1 MTTTA
6 PTELRL
12 ERTFAAAP
20 ERVFD
25 AWTNPEVLRRWWAAA
40 VDGDT
45 PRADVDL
52 RVGGGYRLTM
62 HDPGNDTEFT
72 VMGEFTAIDPPDR
85 IAVYVVVGGRAA
97 GRHARHGRV
106 PPRGRRDAR
115 RRHPHRPARCGVARP
130 ARARVAR
137 RPRQPG
143 AARAELTA
151 CS

>member
-12 ERTFAAAP
+12 ERTFAATP

-85 IAVYVVVGGRAA
+85 IAYTWSWEGAPPVDTLVTVEFRAEGDGTRVVVTHTGL
-97 GRHARHGRV
+97 
-106 PPRGRRDAR
+106 
-115 RRHPHRPARCGVARP
+115 
-130 ARARVAR
+130 
-137 RPRQPG
+137 PG
-143 AARAELTA
+143 AESRAQHEHGWLA
-151 CS
+151 VLDNLERRVLS

>member
-52 RVGGGYRLTM
+52 RVGGSYRLTM

-85 IAVYVVVGGRAA
+85 IAYTWSWEGAPPADTLSRSSSAPRAT
-97 GRHARHGRV
+97 ARASSS
-106 PPRGRRDAR
+106 PTPAC
-115 RRHPHRPARCGVARP
+115 PARS
-130 ARARVAR
+130 RAPSTSTAGS
-137 RPRQPG
+137 PSSTTWSG
-143 AARAELTA
+143 A
-151 CS
+151 C

>member
-1 MTTTA
+1 MTTSA

-52 RVGGGYRLTM
+52 RVGGSYRLTM

-85 IAVYVVVGGRAA
+85 IAYTWSWEGA
-97 GRHARHGRV
+97 
-106 PPRGRRDAR
+106 PPADTLVTVEFRRRGRRHAR
-115 RRHPHRPARCGVARP
+115 RRHPHRPARRGVARP
-130 ARARVAR
+130 ARARLAR

-143 AARAELTA
+143 PARAELTA